1 MISPGSKWC
10 RSEPLFHAPGTLF
23 NNQLKGRNAGDDY
36 STGLKRA
43 TPVIRTI
50 AVTEYYC
57 TDTYQDVVLVFPNAG
72 DPKAVA
78 EAMAGFRQAHQAE
91 PLDLSE
97 VPRSQRADYRF
108 WLRRFAKWL
117 YYGTNHI
124 EITYSIDYEA
134 VDIRK
139 LSPSSRGIVL
149 LLLYL
154 ALDDNDDRPLIIDQS
169 EQNLD
174 PKPIF
179 DELIELFILVKNV
192 RQVIMVT
199 PNANLVV
206 NRHADQVIVALAGTH
221 TPGKLL
227 LICYLSDELENAEM
241 RKHVCDILEGGEH
254 ALKGRAHRLRVRL

>member
-10 RSEPLFHAPGTLF
+10 RSEPVFHVPGILF
-23 NNQLKGRNAGDDY
+23 NNQFKSRNAGGDY
-36 STGLKRA
+36 FTGLKRA
-43 TPVIRTI
+43 TSVIQAIT
-50 AVTEYYC
+50 VTEYYC
-57 TDTYQDVVLVFPNAG
+57 TDTYQDVVLVFPNGG

-91 PLDLSE
+91 QLDLSE

-108 WLRRFAKWL
+108 GLRRFAKWL
-117 YYGTNHI
+117 YGTNHI

-139 LSPSSRGIVL
+139 LSPSPRGIVL

-179 DELIELFILVKNV
+179 DELIELFILAKNV

-221 TPGKLL
+221 TPGKLP
-227 LICYLSDELENAEM
+227 LICYLSGGLENAEM
-241 RKHVCDILEGGEH
+241 RKHVCDILEGGER
-254 ALKGRAHRLRVRL
+254 ALKGRARRLRVRL